1 MRQMAERIA
10 FPLTFYLKQE
20 GDQWAALSPEVAVSS
35 CGDTLDEARQALK
48 DAVETYVVYMIGAGR
63 IAEIPRQLS
72 QEQVLDFLTDPPGRH
87 EVEEHVLLVSLRAVA
102 AESHAAVSEVFFV
115 QSMLPAHAVQG
126 LMRT

>member
-1 MRQMAERIA
+1 VQGIYREQPGRIYCHRVVCRQRERIMRQMAERIA

-48 DAVETYVVYMIGAGR
+48 DAVETYVVYMIGTGR

-87 EVEEHVLLVSLRAVA
+87 EVEEHVLLVS
-102 AESHAAVSEVFFV
+102 SC
-115 QSMLPAHAVQG
+115 
-126 LMRT
+126 